1 MIKHACPPGCNPESL
16 SEQCSRR
23 TLPYTEHH
31 HLKPICHFLHPSQ
44 SSCVVSKPASCSPVF
59 FYRPGS
65 QPPLT
70 SLLILLA
77 NESTGTLP
85 GIDCLLLNS
94 ENLKGSKYKSF
105 FPLHFSIF
113 IFLLTYSCLTMFW
126 VYHKLIQV
134 YIYMCVCVCVCVFF
148 FRLFH
153 YKLLQDIEYSS
164 PH

>member
-1 MIKHACPPGCNPESL
+1 MLQEDSAIHWAPSSQTYLPFFTSFPEL
-16 SEQCSRR
+16 LCCLQTC
-23 TLPYTEHH
+23 L
-31 HLKPICHFLHPSQ
+31 LQ
-44 SSCVVSKPASCSPVF
+44 SCF

-94 ENLKGSKYKSF
+94 ENPKGSKYKSF

-134 YIYMCVCVCVCVFF
+134 YIYICVCVCVFF